1 MKLIKFI
8 LIYFCSIIA
17 VVAGGRYAMNIHQI
31 IWSAVSFS
39 LSLPPFLSLLVFGSQ
54 FAPFFL
60 FFFNVSARALINPGF
75 AAVWNTLEC

>member
-1 MKLIKFI
+1 
-8 LIYFCSIIA
+8 
-17 VVAGGRYAMNIHQI
+17 MNIHQI

-39 LSLPPFLSLLVFGSQ
+39 LPPPPPLSVFGSQ

-60 FFFNVSARALINPGF
+60 FFFNVCARALINPGF